1 MSLLMFFITLHIIN
15 NYKYFKFIKPI
26 NMKIKT
32 LLSVILLIV
41 LINTSLSAQEQ
52 AYKIS
57 LAEWSLNPSLFKKT
71 ITNMDFPRIA
81 KETYGL
87 DAVEY
92 VSTFFRDK
100 AEDEE
105 YLTQLKNECD
115 KYGVKSLIIMVD
127 GEGNLADTSLSRR
140 NKAVE
145 NHYKWVKAAKFLGCH
160 SIRVNAGGRGTMGQM
175 QAAAIDALT
184 KLSDYAADYGINV
197 IVENHGGNSSIGKWL
212 AEIMKSVNRPN
223 CGTLPDLGN
232 FYEYDRYKGVAD
244 LMPYAK
250 GVSGKT
256 HDFDENGNET
266 QIDYERMMKI
276 ISDSGY
282 KGYIDVEYEGR
293 NLSED
298 EGIKASIALLKKVI
312 APYNK

>member
-1 MSLLMFFITLHIIN
+1 
-15 NYKYFKFIKPI
+15 
-26 NMKIKT
+26 MKT
-32 LLSVILLIV
+32 RSLLSVILFTA
-41 LINTSLSAQEQ
+41 LINVNLFAQEQ
-52 AYKIS
+52 VYKIS
-57 LAEWSLNPSLFKKT
+57 LAEWSLNRTLRKGT

-100 AEDEE
+100 AEDTE
-105 YLTQLKNECD
+105 YLTKLKNECE

-127 GEGNLADTSLSRR
+127 GEGNLADTSLTTRT
-140 NKAVE
+140 KAVE
-145 NHYKWVKAAKFLGCH
+145 NHYKWVRAAKFLGCH

-175 QAAAIDALT
+175 QAAAIDALGR
-184 KLSDYAADYGINV
+184 LSGYAADYGVNI
-197 IVENHGGNSSIGKWL
+197 IVENHGGNSSYGKWL
-212 AEIMKSVNRPN
+212 AEIMKTVNKPN

-232 FYEYDRYKGVAD
+232 FYEYDRYKGVTD

-266 QIDYERMMKI
+266 QIDYAKMMKI
-276 ISDSGY
+276 ISDSGF
-282 KGYIDVEYEGR
+282 KGYIDVEYEGTK
-293 NLSED
+293 LSED
-298 EGIKASIALLKKVI
+298 EGIKATIALLKRVI

>member
-1 MSLLMFFITLHIIN
+1 
-15 NYKYFKFIKPI
+15 
-26 NMKIKT
+26 MKT
-32 LLSVILLIV
+32 RSLLSVIFFTV
-41 LINTSLSAQEQ
+41 LINISLFAQGQ

-57 LAEWSLNPSLFKKT
+57 LAEWSLNRTLRKGT

-100 AEDEE
+100 AEDMD
-105 YLTQLKNECD
+105 YLTKLKNECD
-115 KYGVKSLIIMVD
+115 KYGVKSLLIMVD
-127 GEGNLADTSLSRR
+127 GEGNLADTSLTART
-140 NKAVE
+140 KAVE

-175 QAAAIDALT
+175 QAAAIDALGR
-184 KLSDYAADYGINV
+184 LSSYAADYGINV
-197 IVENHGGNSSIGKWL
+197 IVENHGGNSSISKWL
-212 AEIMKSVNRPN
+212 VEVMKAVNKPN

-232 FYEYDRYKGVAD
+232 FYEYDRYRGVTEM
-244 LMPYAK
+244 MPYAK

-266 QIDYERMMKI
+266 QIDYAKMMKI
-276 ISDSGY
+276 VSDSGF
-282 KGYIDVEYEGR
+282 KGYIDVEYEG
-293 NLSED
+293 NKLSED
-298 EGIKASIALLKKVI
+298 EGIKATIALLKKVI
-312 APYNK
+312 EPYNK

>member
-1 MSLLMFFITLHIIN
+1 MKTRSFIIT
-15 NYKYFKFIKPI
+15 
-26 NMKIKT
+26 M
-32 LLSVILLIV
+32 
-41 LINTSLSAQEQ
+41 LSALFVSLTCYSQEP

-57 LAEWSLNPSLFKKT
+57 LAEWSLNRTLRKGT

-92 VSTFFRDK
+92 VNQFFRDK
-100 AEDEE
+100 AEDTE
-105 YLTQLKNECD
+105 YLTKLKNECE

-127 GEGNLADTSLSRR
+127 GEGNLADTSLAART
-140 NKAVE
+140 KAVE

-175 QAAAIDALT
+175 QAAAIDALS
-184 KLSDYAADYGINV
+184 KLSAYAADFGINV
-197 IVENHGGNSSIGKWL
+197 IVENHGGNSSYGKWL
-212 AEIMKSVNRPN
+212 AEIMKAVNKPN

-244 LMPYAK
+244 IMPYAK

-256 HDFDENGNET
+256 RDFDENGNET
-266 QIDYERMMKI
+266 QVDYVRMMKI

-282 KGYIDVEYEGR
+282 KGYIDVEYEGSK
-293 NLSED
+293 LSED
-298 EGIKASIALLKKVI
+298 EGIKATIALLKKVI
-312 APYNK
+312 EPYNK

>member
-1 MSLLMFFITLHIIN
+1 MKNKSLLA
-15 NYKYFKFIKPI
+15 
-26 NMKIKT
+26 
-32 LLSVILLIV
+32 VIMLAALAAIAT
-41 LINTSLSAQEQ
+41 TSQAQN
-52 AYKIS
+52 YKIS
-57 LAEWSLNPSLFKKT
+57 LAEWSLHRGLSNKT

-100 AEDEE
+100 AEDMD
-105 YLTQLKNECD
+105 YLTKLKNECD
-115 KYGVKSLIIMVD
+115 KYGVKSLLIMVD
-127 GEGNLADTSLSRR
+127 GEGNLADTSAAART
-140 NKAVE
+140 KAIE

-175 QAAAIDALT
+175 QAAAIDALSR
-184 KLSDYAADYGINV
+184 LSAYAADYGINV
-197 IVENHGGNSSIGKWL
+197 IVENHGGNSSYGKWL
-212 AEIMKSVNRPN
+212 AEIMKAVNRPN

-232 FYEYDRYKGVAD
+232 FYEYDRYKGVTEM
-244 LMPYAK
+244 MPFAK

-266 QIDYERMMKI
+266 QIDYAKMMKI

-282 KGYIDVEYEGR
+282 KGYIDVEYEG
-293 NLSED
+293 NKLSED
-298 EGIKASIALLKKVI
+298 EGIKASIALVKRVI
-312 APYNK
+312 EPYNK